1 MYKKILDGLQIK
13 SAEDFDILY
22 PIDLSYLF
30 FFRTIPLQKEALD
43 DGLSA
48 YFERAEKK
56 EDVLRML
63 KRCLAKQTIAIALR
77 RFDMIEFPAT
87 IRSLFDESKANRSGK
102 DEQDRMLSV
111 ASSLADE
118 VKQDLANIDLLLT
131 TETSGSVDTNTSFN
145 RPEDIILVMPC

>member
-1 MYKKILDGLQIK
+1 
-13 SAEDFDILY
+13 
-22 PIDLSYLF
+22 
-30 FFRTIPLQKEALD
+30 
-43 DGLSA
+43 
-48 YFERAEKK
+48 
-56 EDVLRML
+56 ML
-63 KRCLAKQTIAIALR
+63 KRCLAKQTITIALR

-87 IRSLFDESKANRSGK
+87 IRSLFDESKVNRSGK

-145 RPEDIILVMPC
+145 RPDDIILVMPC